1 MFYNYTATDIDGKEV
16 SMQDYK
22 GKVVLVVNTASKC
35 GLTPQ
40 FEGLE
45 SLYKKYNDLGLEIL
59 GFPCNQFASQD
70 PGDDKE
76 IAGFCQL
83 NYGVS
88 FKMFSKVKVNGDDAH
103 PLWKFLRSEKKG
115 ALGSESI
122 KWNFTKFLID
132 RNGNVVERYA
142 PTKVPEDFEKDI
154 KKLLAQ

>member
-1 MFYNYTATDIDGKEV
+1 MFYNYKATDIEGKKI
-16 SMQDYK
+16 SMEKYK

-45 SLYKKYNDLGLEIL
+45 TLHQKYQNLGLEIL
-59 GFPCNQFASQD
+59 GFPCNQFGNQD

-83 NYGVS
+83 NYGVT
-88 FKMFSKVKVNGDDAH
+88 FKMFSKVKVNGDQAH
-103 PLWKFLRSEKKG
+103 PLWKYLRNEQKG

-132 RNGNVVERYA
+132 RSGNVVKRYA
-142 PTKVPEDFEKDI
+142 PTTSPEDLEVDI
-154 KKLLAQ
+154 KNLLAE

>member
-1 MFYNYTATDIDGKEV
+1 MFYNYKATDIEGKEV
-16 SMQDYK
+16 SMEEYK

-45 SLYKKYNDLGLEIL
+45 TLHQKYQNLGLEIL
-59 GFPCNQFASQD
+59 GFPCNQFGNQD

-83 NYGVS
+83 NYGVT
-88 FKMFSKVKVNGDDAH
+88 FKMFSKVKVNGDQAH
-103 PLWKFLRSEKKG
+103 PLWKYLRNEQKG

-132 RNGNVVERYA
+132 RSGNVVKRYA
-142 PTKVPEDFEKDI
+142 PTTSPEDLEVDI
-154 KKLLAQ
+154 KNLLAE